1 MSVYTYY
8 FLNLD
13 GSVPGFEFDQCPDDA
28 EARLRALQRLT
39 RQPERKAV
47 EVWRGEQIIFHSAA
61 PCA

>member
-13 GSVPGFEFDQCPDDA
+13 GSVPMFEFDQCADDA
-28 EARLRALQRLT
+28 AARARAIQRLM

-47 EVWRGEQIIFHSAA
+47 EVWRGEQIIFQSAA
-61 PCA
+61 PGA